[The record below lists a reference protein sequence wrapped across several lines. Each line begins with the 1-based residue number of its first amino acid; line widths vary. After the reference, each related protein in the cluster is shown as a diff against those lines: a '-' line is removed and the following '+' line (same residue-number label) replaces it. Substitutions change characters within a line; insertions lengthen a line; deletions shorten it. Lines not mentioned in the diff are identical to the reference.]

1 MGTVSVQENEKVW
14 RWMVVKVTQQ
24 CENTGYL
31 IPNRLCT
38 SEIIKVV
45 NVVLCVLYPFLK

>member
-31 IPNRLCT
+31 IPRRLCT
-38 SEIIKVV
+38 SKIII
-45 NVVLCVLYPFLK
+45 LKWSIVYYVYFILF